1 MSIKKNKDS
10 YFTKLAFEQAKIN
23 LGCTGKNP
31 SVGCVIEKN
40 DSVISTGHTSLN
52 GRPHAEFNALSKN
65 VNFKNATMYV
75 SLEPCS
81 HYGKTPPCTNLII
94 KKKIK
99 KVFFSINDNDPRSS
113 KKAKIIFKNNK
124 IRTIFGNC
132 SKFGKNFYKNY
143 LDNSKKTLPLIDGKI
158 ALSKDFYSITK
169 NKKWI
174 TNKHSRKRGHYLRS
188 TYDAILSTSRTINK
202 DNSKLN
208 CRIEGLEK
216 KSPVIIIIDRKF
228 KIKNNIDLFNSNK
241 KIYLFTS
248 NKKISLNR
256 RKKNKK
262 IKIIY
267 NKMEIPT
274 DYIKIFLYLKKIGF
288 SRILVE
294 SGLNFINF
302 LISNKFIN
310 RLLIF
315 QSDINLKSEG
325 SNILKKEL
333 ISKMIRKNKVKVNL
347 FNDKLYKIGLNNV

>member
-1 MSIKKNKDS
+1 MSIKKNKDFF
-10 YFTKLAFEQAKIN
+10 FTKLAFEQAKIN

-31 SVGCVIEKN
+31 SVGCVVEKN
-40 DSVISTGHTSLN
+40 DSVISSGHTSLY
-52 GRPHAEFNALSKN
+52 GRPHAEVNALRKN
-65 VNFKNATMYV
+65 VNFENSTMYV

-99 KVFFSINDNDPRSS
+99 KVYFSINDSDPRSFR
-113 KKAKIIFKNNK
+113 KAKSIFKNNK
-124 IRTIFGNC
+124 IKTNLGNC
-132 SKFGKNFYKNY
+132 SKFGKEFYKDY
-143 LDNSKKTLPLIDGKI
+143 LDYSKKTLPLIDGKI
-158 ALSKDFYSITK
+158 ALSKDFYSIDK

-174 TNKHSRKRGHYLRS
+174 TNKHSRIRGHYLRS
-188 TYDAILSTSRTINK
+188 TYDAILSTSKTINK

-208 CRIEGLEK
+208 CRIEGLER
-216 KSPVIIIIDRKF
+216 KSPTIIIIDRKF
-228 KIKNNIDLFNSNK
+228 KIKNNIDLFKSNK

-248 NKKISLNR
+248 IKKKFLY
-256 RKKNKK
+256 KKRSIKK

-267 NKMEIPT
+267 NKMELPT

-310 RLLIF
+310 NLIIF
-315 QSDINLKSEG
+315 QSNKRLKSEG
-325 SNILKKEL
+325 SNILKKKL
-333 ISKMIRKNKVKVNL
+333 ISKMIQKNKVKVNL
-347 FNDKLYKIGLNNV
+347 FNNKLYKIGLKNV

>member
-40 DSVISTGHTSLN
+40 DSVISSGHTSLY
-52 GRPHAEFNALSKN
+52 GRPHAEVNALSKN

-75 SLEPCS
+75 TLEPCS

-99 KVFFSINDNDPRSS
+99 KVYFSINDSDLRSS
-113 KKAKIIFKNNK
+113 RKAELIFKNNK
-124 IRTIFGNC
+124 IKTNLGNW
-132 SKFGKNFYKNY
+132 SKFGKRFYKDY
-143 LDNSKKTLPLIDGKI
+143 LNNSKKTLPLIDGKI
-158 ALSKDFYSITK
+158 ALSKDFCSIAK

-188 TYDAILSTSRTINK
+188 TYDAILSTSRSINK

-208 CRIEGLEK
+208 CRIEGLER
-216 KSPVIIIIDRKF
+216 KSPAIIIIDRKF
-228 KIKNNIDLFNSNK
+228 KVKNNIDLFNSNK

-248 NKKISLNR
+248 TKEKIWKKYINK
-256 RKKNKK
+256 KK

-267 NKMEIPT
+267 NKMEQPI
-274 DYIKIFLYLKKIGF
+274 DFFNIFLYLKEKGF
-288 SRILVE
+288 SRILIE
-294 SGLNFINF
+294 SGLTF
-302 LISNKFIN
+302 LNYLTTNKFIN
-310 RLLIF
+310 NLFIF
-315 QSDINLKSEG
+315 QSNIKLKSNG
-325 SNILKKEL
+325 SGVLKKNL
-333 ISKMIRKNKVKVNL
+333 IKKMIQKNKVKINL
-347 FNDKLYKIGLNNV
+347 FDNNLYKVDFKNV